1 MCAHVRLPPARGF
14 RARARPP
21 PPAASRR
28 ARALGL
34 PCCLQAGQEKYHS
47 LAPMY
52 YRGAAAAIV
61 VYDITQASSFVT
73 LKNWVK
79 ELQTLGPE
87 NIVIAVCG
95 NKLDQEDRRVRGAR
109 SPALDSGASV
119 LGPASI
125 HLCPAARR
133 SRSARSLAR
142 SPLALRSRLRAGGA
156 AGRGRGLCA
165 RD

>member
-1 MCAHVRLPPARGF
+1 MSKLITVDAKPIKY
-14 RARARPP
+14 
-21 PPAASRR
+21 
-28 ARALGL
+28 
-34 PCCLQAGQEKYHS
+34 QIWDTAGQEKYHS

-95 NKLDQEDRRVRGAR
+95 NKVDQEDRRVR
-109 SPALDSGASV
+109 
-119 LGPASI
+119 
-125 HLCPAARR
+125 
-133 SRSARSLAR
+133 
-142 SPLALRSRLRAGGA
+142 
-156 AGRGRGLCA
+156 
-165 RD
+165 

>member
-1 MCAHVRLPPARGF
+1 
-14 RARARPP
+14 
-21 PPAASRR
+21 
-28 ARALGL
+28 
-34 PCCLQAGQEKYHS
+34 
-47 LAPMY
+47 MY

-95 NKLDQEDRRVRGAR
+95 NKVDQEDRRVRRQRRRRATQR
-109 SPALDSGASV
+109 RPRAPRPPTCHAS
-119 LGPASI
+119 
-125 HLCPAARR
+125 
-133 SRSARSLAR
+133 
-142 SPLALRSRLRAGGA
+142 LRPPTPAGGA
-156 AGRGRGLCA
+156 KRGGRGLCA